1 MTIEKLAL
9 SYLFSIFAGNCI
21 RNFQEVKEK
30 GDEKETLSGGK
41 VK

>member
-9 SYLFSIFAGNCI
+9 SYLFSIFPGNCI
-21 RNFQEVKEK
+21 RNFQELKEMGGGK
-30 GDEKETLSGGK
+30 GTLSGGK

>member
-9 SYLFSIFAGNCI
+9 SYFFPIFAGNCI
-21 RNFQEVKEK
+21 RNFQELKEK
-30 GDEKETLSGGK
+30 GGGKGTLSGDK